1 MFRVCQSF
9 LHVSSVVTCSQ
20 KLLIS
25 EQTHADGEF
34 CIVGKNPFGIL
45 KCRETELYEAVVTT
59 GKSISLITRFLA
71 IGSCPSSIYSAMGF
85 INIICW

>member
-1 MFRVCQSF
+1 M
-9 LHVSSVVTCSQ
+9 TCSQ

-45 KCRETELYEAVVTT
+45 KCRETELYEAGVAT
-59 GKSISLITRFLA
+59 GKSISPITRFGKWLMSFFD
-71 IGSCPSSIYSAMGF
+71 IFSNGFYKHYLLVKGSIYFPKHAGS
-85 INIICW
+85 